1 MVQIHEPGGVTI
13 RTILRDLAATRSL
26 DLELLAGGEGLDRR
40 ITIPHTQKTG
50 LALSGFD
57 AYLRDGRVLVF
68 GESEIRYLEG
78 LDQPGRTRPFRSP
91 PRPSPPTRRAPFPSA
106 SPSPP

>member
-1 MVQIHEPGGVTI
+1 MVQIHEPAGVTI

-57 AYLRDGRVLVF
+57 AYLREGRVLVF
-68 GESEIRYLEG
+68 GESEIR
-78 LDQPGRTRPFRSP
+78 
-91 PRPSPPTRRAPFPSA
+91 
-106 SPSPP
+106 

>member
-1 MVQIHEPGGVTI
+1 MKKFLPLFFSITSAALIMVQIHEPPGVTI
-13 RTILRDLAATRSL
+13 RTILRDLAASRSL

-57 AYLRDGRVLVF
+57 AYLREAF
-68 GESEIRYLEG
+68 KE
-78 LDQPGRTRPFRSP
+78 T
-91 PRPSPPTRRAPFPSA
+91 A
-106 SPSPP
+106 